1 MIIFPHFHRKFV
13 SGNKRESK
21 LESEEIEQ
29 GRARESKGEMLGES
43 KSLMFSRYEAP
54 VGGGGGV
61 NKRERGGG
69 IYKGDRA
76 KTREVGGASAQ

>member
-21 LESEEIEQ
+21 LESEETEQ

-54 VGGGGGV
+54 VGGGGGG
-61 NKRERGGG
+61 KQER
-69 IYKGDRA
+69 KGR
-76 KTREVGGASAQ
+76 RYI